1 MKIINQILNFSR
13 NKKILILILN
23 DLTIIFFSCWAAFF
37 LRIDNI
43 YISKNLLLLF
53 AISCSI
59 HIPIFFLFNNYF
71 SINRFFSIKS
81 IEQIIIAMTCYS
93 VILLAIILYIHPSGI
108 PRTLSIIQPSLLFLF
123 IILSR
128 ITISYIANI
137 QKELE
142 ERNNI
147 LIYGAG
153 KLGFSALSFI
163 NSTFEYK
170 VSGFLDDDKNKI
182 GKMIGGYR
190 IYNIDEIE
198 NRFNINHIKKIII
211 AIDKLSK
218 DEKEKIIL
226 SLEKLNIEVN
236 FIDSTLLSDKNKTFE
251 QSLRNINLDDLV
263 KKKNIKIPKIY
274 NKIENETILVSGAGG
289 SIGSELVCQ
298 ILQNNPKEIILL
310 DHSEFNLYQINLKSK
325 KIIDDKKLNV
335 HLIPLLVSVTNYE
348 RLESIFKTYQPSQV
362 FHAAAY
368 KHVSMVEKNPNDSIR
383 NNVIGTKNIADVS
396 LKYGVSR
403 FLFIS
408 TDKAVRPSTLMG
420 KTKRIG
426 EKYIQALSFQQ
437 EKSKTFTIVRFGN
450 VMGSSGS
457 VIPLFIDQ
465 INNGGPITLTH
476 KDVKRYFMTISDA
489 VSLVLEASQNGEGG
503 EIFVLDMGEPIKVL
517 DIAEK
522 LIKLSGKTIKDT
534 NNLKGDIEIEITGL
548 DEYEKISEELMI
560 SDTIKKTS
568 NEYIMEVDNAFQ
580 DISSINKDI
589 EEMNSYIKTNDSSK
603 LLKIVNSLILK

>member
-1 MKIINQILNFSR
+1 M
-13 NKKILILILN
+13 
-23 DLTIIFFSCWAAFF
+23 
-37 LRIDNI
+37 
-43 YISKNLLLLF
+43 
-53 AISCSI
+53 
-59 HIPIFFLFNNYF
+59 
-71 SINRFFSIKS
+71 
-81 IEQIIIAMTCYS
+81 
-93 VILLAIILYIHPSGI
+93 
-108 PRTLSIIQPSLLFLF
+108 
-123 IILSR
+123 
-128 ITISYIANI
+128 
-137 QKELE
+137 
-142 ERNNI
+142 
-147 LIYGAG
+147 
-153 KLGFSALSFI
+153 
-163 NSTFEYK
+163 
-170 VSGFLDDDKNKI
+170 
-182 GKMIGGYR
+182 
-190 IYNIDEIE
+190 
-198 NRFNINHIKKIII
+198 
-211 AIDKLSK
+211 
-218 DEKEKIIL
+218 
-226 SLEKLNIEVN
+226 
-236 FIDSTLLSDKNKTFE
+236 SDKNKTFE

-263 KKKNIKIPKIY
+263 KKKNIKIPEIY
-274 NKIENETILVSGAGG
+274 NKIENKTILVSGAGG
-289 SIGSELVCQ
+289 SIGSELVSQ
-298 ILQNNPKEIILL
+298 ILINNPKEIILL

-348 RLESIFKTYQPSQV
+348 RLESIFKTYKPSQV

-368 KHVSMVEKNPNDSIR
+368 KHVNMVEKNPNDSIR

-437 EKSKTFTIVRFGN
+437 KKSKTFTIVRFGN

-465 INNGGPITLTH
+465 INNGGPVTLTH

-534 NNLKGDIEIEITGL
+534 NNLNGDIEIEITGL

-568 NEYIMEVDNAFQ
+568 NEYIMEVDNSFQ

-603 LLKIVNSLILK
+603 LLEIVNSLILK

>member
-43 YISKNLLLLF
+43 YITKNLLLLF